1 MRNPRVWLVA
11 VVVLAVTLAGFLFLR
26 GPTPAIHLAA
36 EPLFDVGPVTVTNS
50 MVTSWIVT
58 ALIILAAWLA
68 GRGAAL
74 VPRGFTNVVEA
85 GLELFLNLVEQVAGR
100 ENGRRFFPVVA
111 TIFIYVLLNN
121 WFGLLPGVN
130 TIGKV
135 HEEHHGAVFETTSV
149 AGLDVAY
156 IPPNPQEVEEEGA
169 AADAHGEEAAHGDE
183 AAHGEEGG
191 RVIGEV
197 LPFLRPTNTDINAPL
212 ALAVMAVLFVQ
223 YWGIS
228 SLGILGYGSKFF
240 NFGNLLRGRLVTGV
254 IDVFV
259 GFLELISEVARM
271 VSFTFRLFGNMFAG
285 EVLLLV
291 MGFLAPL
298 VVVDVFYGL
307 ELFVGFIQAFIFA
320 MLALVFGVMAV
331 SHHGGGHH
339 EEEHGHGA
347 EEHA

>member
-1 MRNPRVWLVA
+1 MRNLRVWLVA
-11 VVVLAVTLAGFLFLR
+11 VALLAVILAGFLFLR
-26 GPTPAIHLAA
+26 GPTPVIHLAA
-36 EPLFDVGPVTVTNS
+36 EPIFEVGPVAVTNS
-50 MVTSWIVT
+50 MITSWIVT
-58 ALIILAAWLA
+58 ALIILGAWVA

-74 VPRGFTNVVEA
+74 VPRGFTNLVEA

-149 AGLDVAY
+149 AGVDVAY
-156 IPPNPQEVEEEGA
+156 IPPNPDEVEEAEGA
-169 AADAHGEEAAHGDE
+169 AAEGHGEEAAHE
-183 AAHGEEGG
+183 EEG
-191 RVIGEV
+191 RTIGEV
-197 LPFLRPTNTDINAPL
+197 VPFLRPTNTDINAPL
-212 ALAVMAVLFVQ
+212 ALAVAAVLFVQ
-223 YWGIS
+223 YWGVS
-228 SLGILGYGSKFF
+228 ALGVLGYGSKFF
-240 NFGNLLRGRLVTGV
+240 NFGNLLRGRVVDGI

-259 GFLELISEVARM
+259 GFLELVSELARM

-298 VVVDVFYGL
+298 VVVDIFYGL

-320 MLALVFGVMAV
+320 MLTLVFGVMAV
-331 SHHGGGHH
+331 AHHGGGHH